1 MKFLSVF
8 RPAVLSAVIVLLSA
22 AFCSDRSGQVS
33 SALAAADSLMLTQPQ
48 AALDTL
54 NGIDST
60 RVRRMDRSERS
71 FYTLL
76 TTEAEYKC
84 WLPVA
89 KDTAISEAV
98 RYYRRRG
105 PKDRLAR
112 ALTMQGAVLSER
124 GDAEG
129 AMAAYKEAEPITERG
144 GDLEQLG
151 LINIRIGELYQRSF
165 INDSAAIARYRKAL
179 ECFEEAGLP
188 ERTMHAHTALA
199 NILIIDSAEQAI
211 PHLEEAVRM
220 AELYGDRTCS
230 LSALLLMMYIHESK
244 HDDSA
249 VLNTADTIFSK
260 LGRSPKTQAEES
272 IYRNVLINLAKCY
285 LRSGL
290 TDSAEHIAG
299 TIHATSPS
307 DSLSLYNLYAGIAG
321 ESGDWKRVS
330 GYQTSILRLTADIL
344 QANASSRLA
353 EVERKYDNALLR
365 EELYRLDARNA
376 RMIMVS
382 LLTAIAAI
390 IITYSLYRL
399 IRRLHSGKNKL
410 STQLA
415 SLRSENDLIKQER
428 RQEEESRKELEQM
441 LQGQAA
447 ANSELMRY
455 YSRIHSTMLE
465 IVSAYTVYKDNPNSH
480 LFSSRVLEIARNF
493 TDKFDSLASA
503 TELLN
508 TAYPSFLDT
517 LFEDFPNLKPEER
530 HIVILTC
537 CGCPNHVVCSLLKI
551 SDSNLSTKKTRIA
564 KKMGAT
570 ESLAKFLKIKLI
582 SHRAT
587 IRKKLEFFSQ
597 NATDK

>member
-1 MKFLSVF
+1 
-8 RPAVLSAVIVLLSA
+8 
-22 AFCSDRSGQVS
+22 
-33 SALAAADSLMLTQPQ
+33 
-48 AALDTL
+48 
-54 NGIDST
+54 
-60 RVRRMDRSERS
+60 
-71 FYTLL
+71 
-76 TTEAEYKC
+76 
-84 WLPVA
+84 
-89 KDTAISEAV
+89 
-98 RYYRRRG
+98 
-105 PKDRLAR
+105 
-112 ALTMQGAVLSER
+112 
-124 GDAEG
+124 
-129 AMAAYKEAEPITERG
+129 
-144 GDLEQLG
+144 
-151 LINIRIGELYQRSF
+151 
-165 INDSAAIARYRKAL
+165 
-179 ECFEEAGLP
+179 
-188 ERTMHAHTALA
+188 MHAHTALA

>member
-8 RPAVLSAVIVLLSA
+8 RPAVLSAVIILLSA
-22 AFCSDRSGQVS
+22 ASCSDRSGQVS
-33 SALAAADSLMLTQPQ
+33 SALAATDSLMMTQPQ

-54 NGIDST
+54 SGIDST

-89 KDTAISEAV
+89 NDTAISESV

-105 PKDRLAR
+105 PEDRLAR
-112 ALTMQGAVLSER
+112 ALTMQGAVLYER

-129 AMAAYKEAEPITERG
+129 AMDAYKEAEPIFEKG

-376 RMIMVS
+376 RIIMVS

-399 IRRLHSGKNKL
+399 IRRLNSEKNKL

-465 IVSAYTVYKDNPNSH
+465 IVSTYTVYKDNPNSH
-480 LFSSRVLEIARNF
+480 LFSSRVLELARNF

-570 ESLAKFLKIKLI
+570 EGLAKFLKIKLI

>member
-22 AFCSDRSGQVS
+22 ASCSDRSGQAS
-33 SALAAADSLMLTQPQ
+33 SALAAADSLMMAQPQ

-54 NGIDST
+54 NCLDST
-60 RVRRMDRSERS
+60 AVRKMGSRDKA

-76 TTEAEYKC
+76 LTEAEYKC
-84 WLPVA
+84 YLPVA
-89 KDTAISEAV
+89 KDTAIFEAV
-98 RYYRRRG
+98 KHYRRRG
-105 PKDRLAR
+105 PEDRLAR

-129 AMAAYKEAEPITERG
+129 AMAAYKEAEQITECG

-211 PHLEEAVRM
+211 SHLEEAVRM

-260 LGRSPKTQAEES
+260 FGRSPKTQAEES

-390 IITYSLYRL
+390 ITTYSLYRL
-399 IRRLHSGKNKL
+399 IRRLHSEKNKL

-447 ANSELMRY
+447 ANSELMGY
-455 YSRIHSTMLE
+455 YIRIYSAMLE

-551 SDSNLSTKKTRIA
+551 SESNLSTKKTRIA
-564 KKMGAT
+564 KKMGAS

-582 SHRAT
+582 THSAN
-587 IRKKLEFFSQ
+587 IRKKLESFSQ

>member
-8 RPAVLSAVIVLLSA
+8 RPAVLSAVIILLSA
-22 AFCSDRSGQVS
+22 ASCSDRSGQVT
-33 SALAAADSLMLTQPQ
+33 SALDAADSLMTAQPQ

-54 NGIDST
+54 SGIDST

-89 KDTAISEAV
+89 NDTAISEAV

-105 PKDRLAR
+105 PEDRLAR
-112 ALTMQGAVLSER
+112 ALTMQGAVLYER

-129 AMAAYKEAEPITERG
+129 AMAAYKEAEPIFEKG

-188 ERTMHAHTALA
+188 ERTLHAHTALA

-211 PHLEEAVRM
+211 SHLEEAVRM

-260 LGRSPKTQAEES
+260 FGRSPKTQAEES

-285 LRSGL
+285 LRTGL

-299 TIHATSPS
+299 TIHAASPS

-353 EVERKYDNALLR
+353 KVERKYDNALLR

-390 IITYSLYRL
+390 ITTYSLYRL
-399 IRRLHSGKNKL
+399 IRRLHSEKNKL

-447 ANSELMRY
+447 ANSELMGY
-455 YSRIHSTMLE
+455 YIRIYSAMLE

-517 LFEDFPNLKPEER
+517 LFEDFPNLRPEER

-551 SDSNLSTKKTRIA
+551 SESNLSTKKTRIA
-564 KKMGAT
+564 KKMGAS

-582 SHRAT
+582 THSAN
-587 IRKKLEFFSQ
+587 IRKKLESFPQ

>member
-22 AFCSDRSGQVS
+22 ASCSDRSGQAS
-33 SALAAADSLMLTQPQ
+33 SALAAADSLMMAQPQ

-54 NGIDST
+54 NSIDST
-60 RVRRMDRSERS
+60 DVREMRNRDRAL
-71 FYTLL
+71 YTLL
-76 TTEAEYKC
+76 RTEAEYKC
-84 WLPVA
+84 YLPIA

-105 PKDRLAR
+105 PEDRLAR

-129 AMAAYKEAEPITERG
+129 AMAAYKEAEQITECG

-211 PHLEEAVRM
+211 SHLEEAVRM

-260 LGRSPKTQAEES
+260 FGRSPKTQAEES

-285 LRSGL
+285 LRTGL

-299 TIHATSPS
+299 TIHAASPS

-390 IITYSLYRL
+390 ITTYSLYRL
-399 IRRLHSGKNKL
+399 IRRLHSEKNKL

-447 ANSELMRY
+447 ANSELMGY
-455 YSRIHSTMLE
+455 YIRIYSAMLE

-551 SDSNLSTKKTRIA
+551 SESNLSTKKTRIA
-564 KKMGAT
+564 KKMGAS

-582 SHRAT
+582 THSAN
-587 IRKKLEFFSQ
+587 IRKKLESFSQ

>member
-22 AFCSDRSGQVS
+22 ASCSDRSGQAS
-33 SALAAADSLMLTQPQ
+33 SALAAADSLMMAQPQ

-54 NGIDST
+54 NCLDST
-60 RVRRMDRSERS
+60 AVRKMGSRDKA

-76 TTEAEYKC
+76 LTEAEYKC

-89 KDTAISEAV
+89 QDTAISEAV

-105 PKDRLAR
+105 PEDRLAR

-129 AMAAYKEAEPITERG
+129 AMAAYKEAEQITECG

-211 PHLEEAVRM
+211 YHLEEAVRM

>member
-8 RPAVLSAVIVLLSA
+8 RPAVLSAVIILLSA
-22 AFCSDRSGQVS
+22 SSCSDRSGQVT
-33 SALAAADSLMLTQPQ
+33 SALAAADSLMMTQPQ

-54 NGIDST
+54 NCLDST
-60 RVRRMDRSERS
+60 AVRKMGSRDKA

-76 TTEAEYKC
+76 LTEAEYKC
-84 WLPVA
+84 YLPIA
-89 KDTAISEAV
+89 KDTAIFEAV
-98 RYYRRRG
+98 KHYRRRG
-105 PKDRLAR
+105 PEDRLAR

-129 AMAAYKEAEPITERG
+129 AMAAYKEAEQITECG

-211 PHLEEAVRM
+211 SHLEEAVRM

-260 LGRSPKTQAEES
+260 FGRSPKTQAEES

-285 LRSGL
+285 LRTGL

-299 TIHATSPS
+299 TIHAASPS

-390 IITYSLYRL
+390 ITTYSLYRL
-399 IRRLHSGKNKL
+399 IRRLHSEKNKL

-447 ANSELMRY
+447 ANSELMGY
-455 YSRIHSTMLE
+455 YIRIYSAMLE

-551 SDSNLSTKKTRIA
+551 SESNLSTKKTRIA
-564 KKMGAT
+564 KKMGAS

-582 SHRAT
+582 THSAN
-587 IRKKLEFFSQ
+587 IRKKLESFSQ

>member
-1 MKFLSVF
+1 
-8 RPAVLSAVIVLLSA
+8 
-22 AFCSDRSGQVS
+22 
-33 SALAAADSLMLTQPQ
+33 
-48 AALDTL
+48 
-54 NGIDST
+54 
-60 RVRRMDRSERS
+60 
-71 FYTLL
+71 
-76 TTEAEYKC
+76 
-84 WLPVA
+84 
-89 KDTAISEAV
+89 
-98 RYYRRRG
+98 
-105 PKDRLAR
+105 
-112 ALTMQGAVLSER
+112 
-124 GDAEG
+124 
-129 AMAAYKEAEPITERG
+129 
-144 GDLEQLG
+144 
-151 LINIRIGELYQRSF
+151 
-165 INDSAAIARYRKAL
+165 
-179 ECFEEAGLP
+179 
-188 ERTMHAHTALA
+188 
-199 NILIIDSAEQAI
+199 
-211 PHLEEAVRM
+211 M

-551 SDSNLSTKKTRIA
+551 SESNLSTKKTRIA

>member
-1 MKFLSVF
+1 M
-8 RPAVLSAVIVLLSA
+8 
-22 AFCSDRSGQVS
+22 
-33 SALAAADSLMLTQPQ
+33 
-48 AALDTL
+48 
-54 NGIDST
+54 
-60 RVRRMDRSERS
+60 
-71 FYTLL
+71 
-76 TTEAEYKC
+76 
-84 WLPVA
+84 
-89 KDTAISEAV
+89 
-98 RYYRRRG
+98 
-105 PKDRLAR
+105 
-112 ALTMQGAVLSER
+112 
-124 GDAEG
+124 
-129 AMAAYKEAEPITERG
+129 
-144 GDLEQLG
+144 
-151 LINIRIGELYQRSF
+151 
-165 INDSAAIARYRKAL
+165 
-179 ECFEEAGLP
+179 
-188 ERTMHAHTALA
+188 
-199 NILIIDSAEQAI
+199 
-211 PHLEEAVRM
+211 
-220 AELYGDRTCS
+220 
-230 LSALLLMMYIHESK
+230 
-244 HDDSA
+244 
-249 VLNTADTIFSK
+249 
-260 LGRSPKTQAEES
+260 
-272 IYRNVLINLAKCY
+272 
-285 LRSGL
+285 
-290 TDSAEHIAG
+290 
-299 TIHATSPS
+299 
-307 DSLSLYNLYAGIAG
+307 
-321 ESGDWKRVS
+321 
-330 GYQTSILRLTADIL
+330 
-344 QANASSRLA
+344 
-353 EVERKYDNALLR
+353 
-365 EELYRLDARNA
+365 
-376 RMIMVS
+376 
-382 LLTAIAAI
+382 
-390 IITYSLYRL
+390 
-399 IRRLHSGKNKL
+399 
-410 STQLA
+410 A

>member
-1 MKFLSVF
+1 MKFLSAYL
-8 RPAVLSAVIVLLSA
+8 PAVLSAVIVLLSA
-22 AFCSDRSGQVS
+22 ASCSDRSGQVS

-60 RVRRMDRSERS
+60 RVRRMDRSERA

-89 KDTAISEAV
+89 EDTAISEAV

-211 PHLEEAVRM
+211 SHLEEAVRM

-260 LGRSPKTQAEES
+260 FGRSPKTQAEES

-285 LRSGL
+285 LRTGL

-299 TIHATSPS
+299 TIHAASPS

-399 IRRLHSGKNKL
+399 IRRLHSEKNKL

-564 KKMGAT
+564 KKMGAIG
-570 ESLAKFLKIKLI
+570 SLAKFLKIKLI

>member
-22 AFCSDRSGQVS
+22 ASCSDRSGQAS

-54 NGIDST
+54 SGIDST

-89 KDTAISEAV
+89 EDTAISEAV
-98 RYYRRRG
+98 RYYRRHG
-105 PKDRLAR
+105 PEDRLAR

-151 LINIRIGELYQRSF
+151 LINTRIGELYQKSF

-179 ECFEEAGLP
+179 SCFEEAELP
-188 ERTMHAHTALA
+188 ERTMYAHTALA

-220 AELYGDRTCS
+220 AELYGDRTCG
-230 LSALLLMMYIHESK
+230 LSALLLMMYIHESN
-244 HDDSA
+244 HDESA

-260 LGRSPKTQAEES
+260 FGRSPKTQAEES

-285 LRSGL
+285 LRTGL
-290 TDSAEHIAG
+290 TDSAGHIAG

-330 GYQTSILRLTADIL
+330 KYQTSILRLTADIL

-365 EELYRLDARNA
+365 EELYRRDARNA
-376 RMIMVS
+376 RIITAFI
-382 LLTAIAAI
+382 LTAIAAI
-390 IITYSLYRL
+390 TIIYILYRL
-399 IRRLHSGKNKL
+399 TRRMRAKNSL
-410 STQLA
+410 LDSQLD
-415 SLRSENDLIKQER
+415 SLKSENEENLKDLK
-428 RQEEESRKELEQM
+428 LM
-441 LQGQAA
+441 LQGQVA
-447 ANSELMRY
+447 ANSELMRF
-455 YSRIHSTMLE
+455 YSRIYNAMME
-465 IVSAYTVYKDNPNSH
+465 IVSAYINYKDNPNSH
-480 LFSSRVLEIARNF
+480 LFSSKALEIAHNF
-493 TDKFDSLASA
+493 TNKFDSLASA

-517 LFEDFPNLKPEER
+517 LFKDYPSLKPEER

-570 ESLAKFLKIKLI
+570 GSLAKFLKIKLI
-582 SHRAT
+582 SHRAN
-587 IRKKLEFFSQ
+587 IRKELESFSQ

>member
-1 MKFLSVF
+1 M
-8 RPAVLSAVIVLLSA
+8 LSAVIVLLSA
-22 AFCSDRSGQVS
+22 ASCSDRSGQAS
-33 SALAAADSLMLTQPQ
+33 SALAAADSLMMAQPQ

-54 NGIDST
+54 NCLDST
-60 RVRRMDRSERS
+60 AVRKMGSRDKA

-76 TTEAEYKC
+76 LTEAEYKC

-89 KDTAISEAV
+89 QDTAISEAV

-105 PKDRLAR
+105 PEDRLAR

-129 AMAAYKEAEPITERG
+129 AMAAYKEAEQITECG

-211 PHLEEAVRM
+211 YHLEEAVRM